1 MGNLIQH
8 YTEKYSASQLLVKAN
23 NEDREL
29 KGHIVELVLTL
40 GFKQSIADEIEPA
53 IHKMLYSFSRLES
66 LNIAYSNK
74 QLINAFNP
82 HINQIQKAEED
93 EA

>member
-1 MGNLIQH
+1 
-8 YTEKYSASQLLVKAN
+8 
-23 NEDREL
+23 
-29 KGHIVELVLTL
+29 
-40 GFKQSIADEIEPA
+40 
-53 IHKMLYSFSRLES
+53 MLYSFSRLES

>member
-1 MGNLIQH
+1 MDNLIQH
-8 YTEKYSASQLLVKAN
+8 YTQKYSANELLEKATD
-23 NEDREL
+23 EDRQL
-29 KGHIVELVLTL
+29 KGHIVELVLSL

-66 LNIAYSNK
+66 LNIAHSNK

-82 HINQIQKAEED
+82 HINQIHKAEED